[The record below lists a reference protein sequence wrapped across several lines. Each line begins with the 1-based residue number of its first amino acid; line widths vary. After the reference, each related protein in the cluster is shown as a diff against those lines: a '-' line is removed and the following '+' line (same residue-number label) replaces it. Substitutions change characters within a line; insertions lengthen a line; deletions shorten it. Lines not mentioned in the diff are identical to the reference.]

1 MPSQEETIE
10 YGIKKELEALNI
22 AYYAKTAPINE
33 ETQRALEQAPSK
45 NGGSGKNYPDL
56 KLLLNTPSARKLP
69 VMIEV
74 KGLKGRLAKFG
85 KDHSPDLSTN
95 AIKNYALNG
104 ALHYANA
111 ILDYSHSYNEAIAI
125 GINGYEEA
133 GKLYKQYALYYLNT
147 KHLAVPQKIGD
158 FKDLSILSHL
168 EELERKLDNLALSE
182 EARAQAIETLESQT
196 ETQLNKLNQFL
207 NDDILDLEENKRV
220 ALLVGMIMAATG
232 VPKTEDRP
240 GVGALGLEDLK
251 SEQDKDTHD
260 GQEFIK
266 KIKAFLNAKKLPLEK
281 NEMVIDELKKVF
293 IHSKLWSLNS
303 YTSANTAESPLKRIY
318 GRFLEGVYPLV
329 KKLTSTADIAG
340 RLFNTLTKWLNV
352 PDNKK
357 NDVVL
362 TPREV
367 VDLMVE
373 LAQVNKDSFVWD
385 YAAGSGAFLIS
396 SMNKMLKDCEEKI
409 TEPRA
414 RADKINKIKNEQM
427 LGIEKN
433 TEIYLM
439 GILNML
445 LLGDGSTNFLHRDS
459 LEDFEAKK
467 PINYEQGDLKGE
479 PFNANVFLLNPPY
492 SAKGKGFI
500 FVERALERMQ
510 KGRAVVIIQENA
522 GSGNGWP
529 YTAQILEHSTL
540 VASIKMPTDL
550 FVGKSSVQTAIYVFE
565 VGTPHSEDKLVKFI
579 DFSHDGYTR
588 AARKK
593 ARASTNLRDTDHAK
607 ERYAELI
614 ALVLGKKRATN
625 FYKDHYIEDTIN
637 LKGKDWTY
645 AQHQKI
651 DTMPQM
657 GDFKGSVAEF
667 LAYEVSLVLKGD
679 SAGKS
684 LTPA

>member
-1 MPSQEETIE
+1 MPSQEEHIE
-10 YGIKKELEALNI
+10 DLVKSELKTLHI
-22 AYYAKTAPINE
+22 PYYTKTAPVNE
-33 ETQRALEQAPSK
+33 EIQRALEQAPSK
-45 NGGSGKNYPDL
+45 SGGSGRNYPDL
-56 KLLLNTPSARKLP
+56 KLLLSTKELRHIP
-69 VMIEV
+69 VMVEV
-74 KGLKGRLAKFG
+74 KGLKGRLAKFS
-85 KDHSPDLSTN
+85 KDKHLELNPN
-95 AIKNYALNG
+95 AIKDYALNG

-125 GINGYEEA
+125 GINGYEEE
-133 GKLYKQYALYYLNT
+133 GRLHKEYALYYLHA

-168 EELERKLDNLALSE
+168 EELERKLDNLTLSE

-207 NDDILDLEENKRV
+207 HDEILNINPNERV
-220 ALLVGMIMAATG
+220 ALLVGMIMAASG
-232 VPKTEDRP
+232 VANKISPLR
-240 GVGALGLEDLK
+240 LEDLK
-251 SEQDKDTHD
+251 SEQDKDIND
-260 GQEFIK
+260 GHTFLGRIR
-266 KIKAFLNAKKLPLEK
+266 AFLNAKNLPQEK
-281 NEMVIDELKKVF
+281 IDMVVDELKSAF
-293 IHSKLWSLNS
+293 IHSKLWFCNS
-303 YTSANTAESPLKRIY
+303 YTSTNTTQSPLKTIY
-318 GRFLEGVYPLV
+318 GRFLEGVFPLV
-329 KKLTSTADIAG
+329 KKLSQADIAG
-340 RLFNTLTKWLNV
+340 RLFNSITKWLEV
-352 PDNKK
+352 PDSEK

-362 TPREV
+362 TPRMV

-373 LAQVNKDSFVWD
+373 LAQVHQDSYVWD
-385 YAAGSGAFLIS
+385 YATGSGAFLVS
-396 SMNKMLKDCEEKI
+396 SMNKMIKDCTEKITSPQKREEKI
-409 TEPRA
+409 AHIRA
-414 RADKINKIKNEQM
+414 YQL
-427 LGIEKN
+427 LGIEKRAD
-433 TEIYLM
+433 IYLL
-439 GILNML
+439 GVLNML
-445 LLGDGSTNFLHRDS
+445 LLGDGSANLLHKDS
-459 LEDFEAKK
+459 LVDFKEGAPLK
-467 PINYEQGDLKGE
+467 YEQGDRKDT
-479 PFNANVFLLNPPY
+479 PFKADVFLLNPPY

-500 FVERALERMQ
+500 FVKQALERMQ

-540 VASIKMPTDL
+540 IASIKMPLDL

-579 DFSHDGYTR
+579 DFSNDGYTR

-667 LAYEVSLVLKGD
+667 LAYEVSLVLKGEV
-679 SAGKS
+679 GKS

>member
-45 NGGSGKNYPDL
+45 SGGSGKNYPDL
-56 KLLLNTPSARKLP
+56 KLLLSTPSARKLP

-111 ILDYSHSYNEAIAI
+111 ILDYSYSYNEAIAI

-158 FKDLSILSHL
+158 FSDLGILADLGRL
-168 EELERKLDNLALSE
+168 EQALDNLTLSE
-182 EARAQAIETLESQT
+182 AERNKAIEDLESQT
-196 ETQLNKLNQFL
+196 EAQLNKLNQFL
-207 NDDILDLEENKRV
+207 HDDILNLKNNKRV

-232 VPKTEDRP
+232 VPKTKANP

-260 GQEFIK
+260 GHEFLK
-266 KIKAFLNAKKLPLEK
+266 KIKAFLNAKKLPSGK
-281 NEMVIDELKKVF
+281 IAMVVDELKSVF
-293 IHSKLWSLNS
+293 IHADLWVSKN
-303 YTSANTAESPLKRIY
+303 NIAESQLKKIY

-329 KKLTSTADIAG
+329 KKLTSADIAG
-340 RLFNTLTKWLNV
+340 KLFNSLTKWLTVSEKDDIN
-352 PDNKK
+352 

-362 TPREV
+362 TPRVV

-373 LAQVNKDSFVWD
+373 LAQVNKDSYVWD

-396 SMNKMLKDCEEKI
+396 SMNKMIQDCMDKITNPKEREEKI
-409 TEPRA
+409 AKIRA
-414 RADKINKIKNEQM
+414 YQLLGVEKRAD
-427 LGIEKN
+427 
-433 TEIYLM
+433 IYLL
-439 GILNML
+439 GVLNML
-445 LLGDGSTNFLHRDS
+445 LLGDGSANFLHQDS
-459 LEDFEAKK
+459 LEDFEGNYGQGAKEGK
-467 PINYEQGDLKGE
+467 

-500 FVERALERMQ
+500 FVERALERM
-510 KGRAVVIIQENA
+510 KSGRAVVIIQENA
-522 GSGNGWP
+522 GSGNGDI
-529 YTAQILEHSTL
+529 YTKKILEHSSL
-540 VASIKMPTDL
+540 VASIKMPLDL

-565 VGTPHSEDKLVKFI
+565 VGKAHNPNDNVLFI
-579 DFSHDGYTR
+579 DFSNDGYTR

-614 ALVLGKKRATN
+614 ELVAHNGEPK
-625 FYKDHYIEDTIN
+625 FYKDHCIKDKIN
-637 LKGKDWTY
+637 LEGKDWTY

-651 DTMPQM
+651 DTTPKL
-657 GDFKGSVAEF
+657 GDFSGSVAEF
-667 LAYEVSLVLKGD
+667 LAYEVSLVLKGTE
-679 SAGKS
+679 GKP
-684 LTPA
+684 LTHA

>member
-10 YGIKKELEALNI
+10 DQIKRELENLKI
-22 AYYAKTAPINE
+22 PYYAKTSAIDE
-33 ETQRALEQAPSK
+33 DTQRALQKAPSK
-45 NGGSGKNYPDL
+45 GGGSGKNYPDL

-69 VMIEV
+69 VMIEI

-85 KDHSPDLSTN
+85 KDHSPEISTN

-111 ILDYSHSYNEAIAI
+111 ILDYSYSYNEAIAI

-133 GKLYKQYALYYLNT
+133 GKLYKEYALYYLHT
-147 KHLAVPQKIGD
+147 KHLAVPQRIGE
-158 FKDLSILSHL
+158 FSDLGILADLNKL
-168 EELERKLDNLALSE
+168 EQVLDNLTLSE
-182 EARAQAIETLESQT
+182 AERNKAIEDLESET
-196 ETQLNKLNQFL
+196 EAQLNKLNQFL

-220 ALLVGMIMAATG
+220 PLLVGMIMAATG
-232 VPKTEDRP
+232 VAAMQDRP

-260 GQEFIK
+260 GHEFIK
-266 KIKAFLNAKKLPLEK
+266 KIKAFLNAKKLPPEK
-281 NEMVIDELKKVF
+281 NELILNELETIF

-303 YTSANTAESPLKRIY
+303 YTSANTAESPLKKIY

-340 RLFNTLTKWLNV
+340 RLFNVLTKWLNV

-396 SMNKMLKDCEEKI
+396 SMNKMIKDCEDKIADPKAREEKI
-409 TEPRA
+409 L
-414 RADKINKIKNEQM
+414 KIKNEQL
-427 LGIEKN
+427 LGIEKH
-433 TEIYLM
+433 IDIFLM

-445 LLGDGSTNFLHRDS
+445 LLGDGSANFLHKDS

-467 PINYEQGDLKGE
+467 PIYYEQGDLKDE
-479 PFNANVFLLNPPY
+479 PFKANVFLLNPPY

-500 FVERALERMQ
+500 FVERALERM
-510 KGRAVVIIQENA
+510 KNGRAVVIIQENA
-522 GSGNGWP
+522 GSGNGLP
-529 YTAQILEHSTL
+529 YTANILKHSTL
-540 VASIKMPTDL
+540 LASIKMPLDL

-565 VGTPHSEDKLVKFI
+565 VGVPHPEDKMVKFI
-579 DFSHDGYTR
+579 DFSNDGYTR

-593 ARASTNLRDTDHAK
+593 ARAHTNLRDTDRAK
-607 ERYAELI
+607 ERYRELI
-614 ALVLGKKRATN
+614 NIVVHDEDPK
-625 FYKDHYIEDTIN
+625 FYKDHFIKDKIN
-637 LKGKDWTY
+637 TEGKDWTY

-651 DTMPQM
+651 DTTPKL

-667 LAYEVSLVLKGD
+667 LAYEVALVLKGTE
-679 SAGKS
+679 GKPLS
-684 LTPA
+684 HA

>member
-45 NGGSGKNYPDL
+45 SGGSGKNYPDL
-56 KLLLNTPSARKLP
+56 KLFLSTPSARKLP

-111 ILDYSHSYNEAIAI
+111 ILDYSYSYNEAIAI

-147 KHLAVPQKIGD
+147 KHLAVPQKIGE
-158 FKDLSILSHL
+158 FSDLGILADLGKL
-168 EELERKLDNLALSE
+168 EQALDNLTLSE
-182 EARAQAIETLESQT
+182 AERNKAIEDLESQT
-196 ETQLNKLNQFL
+196 EAQLNKLNQFL
-207 NDDILDLEENKRV
+207 RDDILDLEENKRV
-220 ALLVGMIMAATG
+220 PLLVGMIMAATG
-232 VPKTEDRP
+232 VAAMQDRP

-260 GQEFIK
+260 GHEFIK
-266 KIKAFLNAKKLPLEK
+266 KIKAFLNAKKLPPEK
-281 NEMVIDELKKVF
+281 NELILNELETIF

-303 YTSANTAESPLKRIY
+303 YTTANTAESPLKKIY

-340 RLFNTLTKWLNV
+340 RLFNVLTKWLNV

-396 SMNKMLKDCEEKI
+396 SMNKMIKDCEDKIADPKAREEKI
-409 TEPRA
+409 L
-414 RADKINKIKNEQM
+414 KIKNEQL
-427 LGIEKN
+427 LGIEKH
-433 TEIYLM
+433 IDIFLM

-445 LLGDGSTNFLHRDS
+445 LLGDGSANFLHKDS

-467 PINYEQGDLKGE
+467 PIYYEQGDLKDE
-479 PFNANVFLLNPPY
+479 PFKANVFLLNPPY

-500 FVERALERMQ
+500 FVERALERME

-522 GSGNGWP
+522 GSGNGDI
-529 YTAQILEHSTL
+529 YTKKILEHSSL
-540 VASIKMPTDL
+540 VASIKMPLDL
-550 FVGKSSVQTAIYVFE
+550 FVGKSSVQTAIYVFD
-565 VGTPHSEDKLVKFI
+565 VGTPHDPNKNVKFI
-579 DFSHDGYTR
+579 DFSNDGYTR

-607 ERYAELI
+607 ERYRELI
-614 ALVLGKKRATN
+614 NIVVHDEDPK
-625 FYKDHYIEDTIN
+625 FYKDHFIKDKIN
-637 LKGKDWTY
+637 TEGKDWTY

-651 DTMPQM
+651 DTTPKL
-657 GDFKGSVAEF
+657 GDFSGSVAEF
-667 LAYEVSLVLKGD
+667 LAYEVSLVLKGTE
-679 SAGKS
+679 GK
-684 LTPA
+684 PHPHA

>member
-22 AYYAKTAPINE
+22 AYYAKTAPIDG

-45 NGGSGKNYPDL
+45 SGGSGKNYPDL
-56 KLLLNTPSARKLP
+56 KLLLSTPSARKLP

-147 KHLAVPQKIGD
+147 KHLAVPQKIGE
-158 FKDLSILSHL
+158 FSDLGILADLNKL
-168 EELERKLDNLALSE
+168 EQALNDLTLSE
-182 EARAQAIETLESQT
+182 AERNKAIEDLESQT
-196 ETQLNKLNQFL
+196 EAQLNKLNQFL
-207 NDDILDLEENKRV
+207 HDDILNLKNNKRV

-232 VPKTEDRP
+232 VPKTKANP

-260 GQEFIK
+260 GHEFLK
-266 KIKAFLNAKKLPLEK
+266 KIKAFLNAKKLPSGK
-281 NEMVIDELKKVF
+281 IAMVVDELKSVF
-293 IHSKLWSLNS
+293 IHADLWVSKN
-303 YTSANTAESPLKRIY
+303 NIAESQLKKIY

-329 KKLTSTADIAG
+329 KKLTSADIAG
-340 RLFNTLTKWLNV
+340 KLFNSLTKWLTVSEKDDIN
-352 PDNKK
+352 

-362 TPREV
+362 TPRVV

-373 LAQVNKDSFVWD
+373 LAQVNKDSYVWD

-396 SMNKMLKDCEEKI
+396 SMNKMIQDCMDKITNPKEREEKI
-409 TEPRA
+409 AKIRA
-414 RADKINKIKNEQM
+414 YQLLGVEKRAD
-427 LGIEKN
+427 
-433 TEIYLM
+433 IYLL
-439 GILNML
+439 GVLNML
-445 LLGDGSTNFLHRDS
+445 LLGDGSANFLHQDS
-459 LEDFEAKK
+459 LEDFEGNYGQGAKEGK
-467 PINYEQGDLKGE
+467 

-500 FVERALERMQ
+500 FVERALERMSS
-510 KGRAVVIIQENA
+510 GRAVVIIQENA
-522 GSGNGWP
+522 GSGNGDI
-529 YTAQILEHSTL
+529 YTKKILEHSTL
-540 VASIKMPTDL
+540 VASIKMPLDL

-565 VGTPHSEDKLVKFI
+565 VGKAHNPNDNVLFI
-579 DFSHDGYTR
+579 DFSNDGYTR

-593 ARASTNLRDTDHAK
+593 ARASTNLRDTDNAK
-607 ERYAELI
+607 ERYRELI
-614 ALVLGKKRATN
+614 NIVVHDEDPK
-625 FYKDHYIEDTIN
+625 FYKDHFIKDKIN
-637 LKGKDWTY
+637 TEGKDWTY

-651 DTMPQM
+651 DTTPKL
-657 GDFKGSVAEF
+657 GDFSGSVAEF
-667 LAYEVSLVLKGD
+667 LAYEVSLVLKGTE
-679 SAGKS
+679 GK
-684 LTPA
+684 PHPHA